1 LKPENVLVDWKGNAR
16 IMDFGLSWVSQ
27 EDRNLESGVPYAY
40 LCGIGTPEYTAPET
54 WIDDDFRSPRST
66 DPVNIDDAEESISSR
81 AVYGI
86 EVDYWAFGC
95 IAFELEAHKS
105 RVRALSYVF
114 VSASD
119 ASNLGPFPWQK
130 FSRFLHP
137 TTCSGECTDY
147 IPYG

>member
-1 LKPENVLVDWKGNAR
+1 MDWKGNAR

-27 EDRNLESGVPYAY
+27 EDKSLEPGVPYAY
-40 LCGIGTPEYTAPET
+40 LCGVGTPEYTAPET
-54 WIDDDFRSPRST
+54 WIDDDFRSPRSAE
-66 DPVNIDDAEESISSR
+66 PVNVDDPEESISSR

-95 IAFELEAHKS
+95 IAFELEAYKS

-119 ASNLGPFPWQK
+119 TSNLGSFPWQK
-130 FSRFLHP
+130 FPRFLHP
-137 TTCSGECTDY
+137 TTRSGECTVS